1 MCASMVIV
9 CCLLFYV
16 DNIFYK
22 IMIIVLEM
30 VIKKNIALGKI
41 W

>member
-1 MCASMVIV
+1 MWFDCG
-9 CCLLFYV
+9 CLLFYV
-16 DNIFYK
+16 DNISYK

-30 VIKKNIALGKI
+30 VIKKNIVLGKI